1 MKHLCVLCMLAV
13 LLVLSVSAV
22 GAAEVMAPTQ
32 QPMTGPNRGPLAP
45 QLNMARLAVGGWEHA
60 CAGAAN
66 GTLMCWG
73 LNGYGEIGDGTT
85 TVRPS
90 PVYVPGLTGVTAIA
104 TGEYHTCAVING
116 GVKCWGHNFR
126 GQLGIN
132 STTDSHMPVDVQTS
146 SSDPTPLSGVTAIAA
161 GYMHTCA
168 IVSGGVL
175 CWGYNSQGQLG
186 DGTTV
191 DRSTPIAVSGLSG
204 VTAITAGM
212 SHTCALLS
220 SGGVKCWGRGTQG
233 QLGNNS
239 NADSYTPVDVQAS
252 SGVSTTL
259 SGATV
264 VDAGDNHTCAV
275 VNGGAK
281 CWGVGGNGRLGNNST
296 TDKNAPL
303 DVFGLTSGVSSIAAG
318 AYHTCALTT
327 TSRVKCWGYNLHGQL
342 GDGTTTQRITPVDV
356 SGLASG
362 VSAVD
367 TGHGDS
373 CALMATGEIKCWGYN
388 AHGELGIGTTD
399 NEPHSAPLNVALP
412 VATTAVVASSAN
424 PAVVGQ
430 TIVYTATVSTGDP
443 GKKPTG
449 YVAFW
454 DGDTALGTSTL
465 NGSAQAAL
473 SVIATGVGGHSI
485 TAVYAGVIGFDPST
499 SPVFSQTINKVSTLT
514 ALSAPPNAGWL
525 GPSVVFTATVTVL
538 APSTGLPTGTVTFK
552 DGTSTIAGCGTQAL
566 NNASTTSCTSSGLG
580 AGGHAITATYNG
592 DGRFAQSTSA
602 ALNLNVFRAYIPL
615 AIR

>member
-1 MKHLCVLCMLAV
+1 
-13 LLVLSVSAV
+13 
-22 GAAEVMAPTQ
+22 
-32 QPMTGPNRGPLAP
+32 
-45 QLNMARLAVGGWEHA
+45 
-60 CAGAAN
+60 
-66 GTLMCWG
+66 
-73 LNGYGEIGDGTT
+73 
-85 TVRPS
+85 
-90 PVYVPGLTGVTAIA
+90 
-104 TGEYHTCAVING
+104 
-116 GVKCWGHNFR
+116 
-126 GQLGIN
+126 
-132 STTDSHMPVDVQTS
+132 
-146 SSDPTPLSGVTAIAA
+146 
-161 GYMHTCA
+161 
-168 IVSGGVL
+168 
-175 CWGYNSQGQLG
+175 
-186 DGTTV
+186 
-191 DRSTPIAVSGLSG
+191 
-204 VTAITAGM
+204 
-212 SHTCALLS
+212 
-220 SGGVKCWGRGTQG
+220 
-233 QLGNNS
+233 
-239 NADSYTPVDVQAS
+239 
-252 SGVSTTL
+252 
-259 SGATV
+259 
-264 VDAGDNHTCAV
+264 
-275 VNGGAK
+275 
-281 CWGVGGNGRLGNNST
+281 
-296 TDKNAPL
+296 
-303 DVFGLTSGVSSIAAG
+303 LTSGVSSIAAG

-327 TSRVKCWGYNLHGQL
+327 TSGVKCWGYNLHGQL

-399 NEPHSAPLNVALP
+399 NEPHSAPVNVALP
-412 VATTAVVASSAN
+412 VATTAVVTSSAN

-430 TIVYTATVSTGDP
+430 TIVFTATVSTGDP
-443 GKKPTG
+443 GKTPTG

-485 TAVYAGVIGFDPST
+485 TAVYTGVIGFDPST

-538 APSTGLPTGTVTFK
+538 APGTGLPTGTVTFK

-592 DGRFAQSTSA
+592 DGSFVQSTSA